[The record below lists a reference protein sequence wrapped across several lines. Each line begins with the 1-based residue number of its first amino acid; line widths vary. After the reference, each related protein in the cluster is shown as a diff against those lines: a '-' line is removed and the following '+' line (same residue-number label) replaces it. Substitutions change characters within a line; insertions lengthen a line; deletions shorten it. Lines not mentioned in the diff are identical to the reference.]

1 MKMKSCPREYFVPEN
16 VEIYFCVRSQIHSF
30 LCEQC
35 AQWDRITK
43 NARNLMIINFDLR
56 FTGF

>member
-16 VEIYFCVRSQIHSF
+16 VEIYFYVRSQIHSF

-43 NARNLMIINFDLR
+43 KFAILNFLIYG
-56 FTGF
+56 FTEF